1 MSGFNVYPREIES
14 VIAAAPGV
22 AEVAVV
28 GVTHPTRARAV
39 KAIVVPSDGVD
50 LQSEDVLQYAQQHL
64 ARFKAPTIVEV
75 VRQLP
80 HSVTG
85 KIMKSGLKEPAA
97 DAQSISDIS
106 DQLKAEQVVQEEA
119 AVPASEDAPP
129 KTPTRPKASAP

>member
-1 MSGFNVYPREIES
+1 M
-14 VIAAAPGV
+14 
-22 AEVAVV
+22 
-28 GVTHPTRARAV
+28 
-39 KAIVVPSDGVD
+39 PSDGVD

-97 DAQSISDIS
+97 DASRSLTSAINSRQSRSCRRR
-106 DQLKAEQVVQEEA
+106 QRFPRVR
-119 AVPASEDAPP
+119 DAPP